1 MAIEKNMRSWR
12 RLFPDKTRL
21 LFRGT
26 ISPIIRTLI
35 YGPSSRWCFR
45 PQPHPVQCVF
55 LNHQCFLCAS
65 VSGIKCGFLGR
76 LLCFSKS
83 ILILFAANRG
93 RFTPAKP
100 RNRPRASWNEF
111 AYSRRGTHLLQKSVC
126 PPAQFELLP
135 TSQNLVEK
143 IWSTVAPN
151 PTTGLFSIE
160 GSRRDCGF
168 VTRNERLISSVY
180 RSEINTNAK
189 NVKIERDAIL
199 SA

>member
-26 ISPIIRTLI
+26 ISPIIRTSI

-76 LLCFSKS
+76 FLCFFKL
-83 ILILFAANRG
+83 ILLLFAANRG
-93 RFTPAKP
+93 RFTTAKP
-100 RNRPRASWNEF
+100 QNRPRASCNEF
-111 AYSRRGTHLLQKSVC
+111 AYSPRGTHSLRKSTC
-126 PPAQFELLP
+126 PPALFGLLP
-135 TSQNLVEK
+135 TISSQNLVEK
-143 IWSTVAPN
+143 I
-151 PTTGLFSIE
+151 
-160 GSRRDCGF
+160 
-168 VTRNERLISSVY
+168 
-180 RSEINTNAK
+180 
-189 NVKIERDAIL
+189 
-199 SA
+199 